1 MNAHAELL
9 LPPPPLANCIA
20 LGVFRDT
27 VGADLSDRDRMN
39 YFPASP
45 LFSVTR
51 VFDGQLHMARGL
63 TDIATLRATAPIPR
77 LMATL
82 PIDEPVCSWSPTGLS
97 AITFAFY
104 PDAWTTLGGRPEGG
118 ALPAALAQA
127 LMPDM
132 VDLSLYWEQVCKSL
146 SLLWDDARTTQG
158 RWPNWAGSHR
168 IADWVRH
175 TAKATALSGTGHSL
189 RSMERRL
196 RRLTGHS
203 KQSLD
208 FFAKVEDLYEL
219 SLNTSEMTLAQIAAE
234 ADFSDQSHMG
244 RTVKRATSFSPGQI
258 NELIATEEPFWCYR
272 LLGERF

>member
-45 LFSVTR
+45 LFAVTR
-51 VFDGQLHMARGL
+51 VFGGQLRMARGL
-63 TDIATLRATAPIPR
+63 TDIATLRAIAPIPQ
-77 LMATL
+77 LTATP
-82 PIDEPVCSWSPTGLS
+82 PIGEPVCSWSPTGLR
-97 AITFAFY
+97 AITFTFY
-104 PDAWTTLGGRPEGG
+104 PDAWTALGGGPEGG
-118 ALPAALAQA
+118 ALPDALKQA

-132 VDLSLYWEQVCKSL
+132 FDLRVYWEQVCGSL
-146 SLLWDDARTTQG
+146 SILWDDARTMQG
-158 RWPNWAGSHR
+158 RCPSWTGSHR
-168 IADWVRH
+168 ITDWVRH
-175 TAKATALSGTGHSL
+175 TAKATALSGTGRSL
-189 RSMERRL
+189 RSMERRF

-219 SLNTSEMTLAQIAAE
+219 SLTTSEMTLAQIAAE

-244 RTVKRATSFSPGQI
+244 RTIKRATGFSPGQI